1 MGFFVSDAQGI
12 IGGDMKPPPK
22 PLKILLTNSRLE
34 DIRFNLFPRSHSFQN
49 RKKNTKKKR
58 TDKKQRKLLI
68 TWKRK
73 WMTTTVRTH
82 SQKHRKQKLKKE
94 TEKDLDK
101 STKKAKSDLLVT
113 TDLYIAKEKV
123 LDGQP
128 VPLR

>member
-1 MGFFVSDAQGI
+1 MTMMVTTHGQ
-12 IGGDMKPPPK
+12 
-22 PLKILLTNSRLE
+22 
-34 DIRFNLFPRSHSFQN
+34 
-49 RKKNTKKKR
+49 KR
-58 TDKKQRKLLI
+58 
-68 TWKRK
+68 
-73 WMTTTVRTH
+73 
-82 SQKHRKQKLKKE
+82 RKQKLKKE